1 MGKTVSCCHAFNSVG
16 EILRGNELEKRV
28 RPIRS
33 VIAPKAP
40 KYIRKLT
47 FYPLLRGKNY
57 IKEIFDREP
66 DITPHGLSRIWSP
79 PEGAK
84 QEIHR

>member
-1 MGKTVSCCHAFNSVG
+1 MYSTLRGK
-16 EILRGNELEKRV
+16 ILRGNELEKKTRPT

-40 KYIRKLT
+40 KYVRKLT
-47 FYPLLRGKNY
+47 LYPLLRGKNY
-57 IKEIFDREP
+57 IKKILDREP

-79 PEGAK
+79 PEGAT

>member
-1 MGKTVSCCHAFNSVG
+1 MYSILWGK
-16 EILRGNELEKRV
+16 ILRGNELEKKV

-47 FYPLLRGKNY
+47 FYPLIRGKNY
-57 IKEIFDREP
+57 IKKILDREP
-66 DITPHGLSRIWSP
+66 DITPHGLSRIWVST
-79 PEGAK
+79 G
-84 QEIHR
+84 RGDTGDT